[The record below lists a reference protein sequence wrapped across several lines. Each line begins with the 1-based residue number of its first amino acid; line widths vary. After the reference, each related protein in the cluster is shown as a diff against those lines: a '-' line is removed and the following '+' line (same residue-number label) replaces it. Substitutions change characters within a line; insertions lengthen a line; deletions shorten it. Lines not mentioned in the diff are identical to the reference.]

1 METQMEFKS
10 LTKMRRQRLESGKA
24 EMTENLKLS
33 SRRKE
38 LQGKKKIQKYAYGPT
53 DMLSMKLFRCEE

>member
-38 LQGKKKIQKYAYGPT
+38 LQGKKKSRN
-53 DMLSMKLFRCEE
+53 MLMVQLICSA